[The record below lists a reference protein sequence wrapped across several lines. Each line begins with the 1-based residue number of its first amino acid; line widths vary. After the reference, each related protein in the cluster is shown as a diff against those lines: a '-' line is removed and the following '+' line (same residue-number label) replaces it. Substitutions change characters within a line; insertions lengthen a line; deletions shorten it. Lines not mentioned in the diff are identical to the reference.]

1 MTELQNNIF
10 HLVLE
15 SEAGA
20 FRSNFFMTLEN
31 LNKYARINS
40 VEWTLQW
47 VRHQLEQTMD
57 LMCTWVDLPETYE
70 YSSSLEEL
78 GFSLF
83 KFDQQTALKSQRGT
97 LRALDAF
104 YSYNAFA
111 MYNWFSA
118 SQPGA
123 LCA

>member
-20 FRSNFFMTLEN
+20 FRANFFMTLEN

-57 LMCTWVDLPETYE
+57 LMC
-70 YSSSLEEL
+70 
-78 GFSLF
+78 
-83 KFDQQTALKSQRGT
+83 
-97 LRALDAF
+97 
-104 YSYNAFA
+104 
-111 MYNWFSA
+111 
-118 SQPGA
+118 
-123 LCA
+123 